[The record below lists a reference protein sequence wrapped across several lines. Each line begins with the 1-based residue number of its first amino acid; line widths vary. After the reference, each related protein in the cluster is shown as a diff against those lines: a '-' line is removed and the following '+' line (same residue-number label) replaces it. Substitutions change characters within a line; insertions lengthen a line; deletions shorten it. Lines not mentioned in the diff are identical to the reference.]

1 MLGKGEKMLV
11 DKMIL
16 NNLYQEAE
24 KEIIEKAKQYQA
36 DGQVKI
42 TEVNYEDDKNFE
54 VRAIVLGKH
63 THQTFASI
71 RKGEIEEVTC
81 TCEDYCQ
88 HYRVCEHALASIFA
102 FSEEPSSFQKCEEN
116 EEIIPNPPIS
126 RRNMKQDA
134 YRNFK
139 QIVAT
144 FYNEEVEGMDASQE
158 TVQKYGNIRIEPKI
172 YYDKFSGDMRVEF
185 KIGNK
190 KMYKIKNLAEFYTRM
205 VNREFYRYG
214 ERLQFIHTEEEFE
227 KESRELLDFLM
238 KYAEIIKYANSNS
251 NSNYKYYGK
260 ALNETSIIIGN
271 SAMDDLFE
279 VLNGKKVEIQRD
291 YNLENV
297 EFTQEQP
304 KIEFKLEKTDVD
316 QYVIVPNIEIYKVA
330 IMRGKKYKYVLDDH
344 KFYRCT
350 KDFENT
356 NLKLLEL
363 FRKNY
368 MTEIQ
373 LGENELTQL
382 FSVVLPKVK
391 NAIYMDDNLEEQIKK
406 YRPKELGV
414 KVFLDFDEH
423 NYIIAEVKFCYE
435 DQEFNPLNEKISVH
449 FPRNKIQETQALNR
463 FRKTG
468 FMLDTKNL
476 RFILPDNDKIYQFL
490 TEDIDDYMQK
500 FEVLVTENF
509 KTKQIMKPK
518 LGALGVKVENN
529 LLTLNFRQLNIDP
542 TEIQDI
548 MEKYKLKKKYHRLK
562 SGVFLDLQENEEINF
577 LDRFVTGMG
586 IEYQEL
592 EKEEI
597 SLPVARSLYLNQL
610 LKGMKGTEIIK
621 NQEYRKIV
629 NDLNQETLE
638 QDAILPQG
646 LKTNLRYYQ
655 KTGFQWLKVL
665 DGYHFGGILADDMGL
680 RKNGTDIIYFI
691 RLFGG
696 TKRREKDKF
705 SDFTKFFN
713 IKLA

>member
-1 MLGKGEKMLV
+1 MPGKGEKMLV

-63 THQTFASI
+63 THQTFVSI

-88 HYRVCEHALASIFA
+88 HYHVCEHALASIFT
-102 FSEEPSSFQKCEEN
+102 FSEEPSSFQKCEES
-116 EEIIPNPPIS
+116 EEIISNHPIP
-126 RRNMKQDA
+126 RRNVKQDA

-291 YNLENV
+291 YNLENI

-435 DQEFNPLNEKISVH
+435 DQEFNPLNEKNSVH